1 MQYIFNNFVLDT
13 QLFELKK
20 DSVLVHIEPQVL
32 ELIIFL
38 IDNRQRLVSKDEILD
53 CVWSGKVVSESALSS
68 RIKTA
73 RKMLDD
79 DGSNQ
84 KVIKTLHRKGFRFI
98 AEVKSNAHNA
108 TIDHDD
114 KSVEFVERRKTPI
127 QTLVSEQL
135 MHSTKPKIAV
145 LPFLNLSDIYEQ
157 EYFSDGITTD
167 IIAQLS
173 KHRWIDVTARNT
185 TFGFKSQTISHQGIS
200 QKLNIDYL
208 IEGSVQRS
216 GDRVRIHV
224 SLIDASNSLQKWSAR
239 FDRMVTDIFDVQDE
253 ITSIIVAR
261 LEPEIGFAERNKVL
275 QKRPANLQ
283 AWDCYHL
290 GIYHFFKFT
299 GADNIKAQELLL
311 ESRAQDER
319 FGEAYAWWAYAVILG
334 MVYWNIKPTNDL
346 LDDAL
351 NACNKALDLDGQ
363 NATFYALK
371 ARVLLARKE
380 YALAIL
386 ENETAIN
393 LNPTFSAA
401 YCGLG
406 DSLAYEG
413 RYEEALT
420 YFDKAILLSPND
432 PQLWAFYTYGALVQ
446 IFSKNFDKALT
457 WCSLAR
463 AIPNC
468 QYWASAHTVVALAY
482 LGRNDELKNAKTKLQ
497 VECKDFSLSFARE
510 KLFYL
515 KDQEQL
521 DLYIEGLRIA
531 GVT

>member
-1 MQYIFNNFVLDT
+1 MQYLFNNFLLDT
-13 QLFELKK
+13 ELFELKK
-20 DSVLVHIEPQVL
+20 DNELVSIEPQVL
-32 ELIIFL
+32 DLIIFL
-38 IDNRQRLVSKDEILD
+38 INNHERLVSKDEILD

-68 RIKTA
+68 RIKSA
-73 RKMLDD
+73 RKALGD
-79 DGSNQ
+79 DGSSQ
-84 KVIKTLHRKGFRFI
+84 QVIKTLHRKGFRFI
-98 AEVKSNAHNA
+98 ANLKTNNLNEKQLAQF
-108 TIDHDD
+108 I
-114 KSVEFVERRKTPI
+114 ERRNPLSQAEFSETSM
-127 QTLVSEQL
+127 VSA
-135 MHSTKPKIAV
+135 KPKIAV
-145 LPFLNLSDIYEQ
+145 LPFLNLSSMPEQ

-173 KHRWIDVTARNT
+173 KHRWLDVTARNT
-185 TFGFKSQTISHQGIS
+185 TFGYKNQSISHQVIS
-200 QKLNIDYL
+200 QQLNVNYL

-216 GDRVRIHV
+216 GDRVRIHA
-224 SLIDASNSLQKWSAR
+224 SLIDACNNVQKWSAR
-239 FDRMVTDIFDVQDE
+239 FDRKVIDIFELQDE
-253 ITSIIVAR
+253 ITSMIVAR

-299 GADNIKAQELLL
+299 GEDNIQAQNLLL
-311 ESRAQDER
+311 KSQEQDER

-334 MVYWNIKPTNDL
+334 MVYWNTKPTNEL
-346 LDDAL
+346 LDNAL
-351 NACNKALDLDGQ
+351 EACNKALTLDSQ

-386 ENETAIN
+386 ENEAAIK
-393 LNPTFSAA
+393 LNPTFAA
-401 YCGLG
+401 AHCGLG

-413 RYEEALT
+413 RYQEALT
-420 YFDKAILLSPND
+420 CFDKAIHLSPND

-446 IFSKNFDKALT
+446 IFNKNFEKALH
-457 WCSLAR
+457 WSSLAS

-468 QYWASAHTVVALAY
+468 QYWTTAHSIVAHAY
-482 LGRNDELKNAKTKLQ
+482 LEQNDELQKAKQKLQ
-497 VECKDFSLSFARE
+497 KECPNFSLSFVKE

-515 KDQEQL
+515 KEQTQI

-531 GVT
+531 GFE